1 MIKYKEKNTGSNSSG
16 MNRIGKL
23 GVLGLAAIVV
33 SSMIGGGIFSLPQN
47 MAQSASVGAVI
58 LAWIITGIGMF
69 FIANTFRILADAKPN
84 LTSGIYMYA
93 REGFGSYMGFNI
105 GWSYWLCQI
114 FGNVGYAVIT
124 MDALNYFF
132 PNMFT
137 GGNNLNSII
146 GGSILIWGFNWLV
159 LRGVKQAS
167 VINLIATIAKLVP
180 LILFII
186 ITAFVFNIDKFDF
199 DFWGESV
206 MGHKGLGSL
215 ESQIKSTMLVTLW
228 AFIGIEGA
236 VVLSGR
242 AEKPSDVGKATVMGF
257 LGCLAIY
264 VLLSILPFGYM
275 SQHELAS
282 VANPSTAG
290 VLEAIVGPWGAWMMN
305 IGLIIAILASWLSWT
320 MIVAEIPYAMADNG
334 TFPKLFAKE
343 NQNEA
348 PSNSLWITSS
358 LMQAAMLLVYFS
370 NNAWNTM
377 LSITGVMVLPAYLTS
392 CAYLWKLCV
401 DGEYPSSIL
410 TKRSSA
416 LLTGLLGA
424 IYAIWLIYA
433 AGLNYLLM
441 AVVFIAAGIPIYLWA
456 RHENSQDMR
465 AFSSAEKILAYGIVV
480 VAICAIYAFARGI
493 ISL

>member
-1 MIKYKEKNTGSNSSG
+1 MIKNKTKKSMTTT
-16 MNRIGKL
+16 GKL

-33 SSMIGGGIFSLPQN
+33 SSMVGGGIFSLPQN

-132 PNMFT
+132 PHMFT

-159 LRGVKQAS
+159 LRGVKQAA

-180 LILFII
+180 LVLFII

-199 DFWGESV
+199 DFWGENV
-206 MGHKGLGSL
+206 MGHKGLGAL
-215 ESQIKSTMLVTLW
+215 DSQIKSTMLVTLW

-264 VLLSILPFGYM
+264 VLLSVLPFGYM
-275 SQHELAS
+275 SQHELAG

-290 VLEAIVGPWGAWMMN
+290 VLQDIVGPWGAWMMN

-320 MIVAEIPYAMADNG
+320 MIVAEIPYAMAGNG

-392 CAYLWKLCV
+392 CAYLWKLCE
-401 DGEYPSSIL
+401 DGEYPTGIL

-416 LLTGLLGA
+416 LLTGILGA
-424 IYAIWLIYA
+424 VYAIWLIYA

-456 RHENSQDMR
+456 KSEHTPNEK
-465 AFSSAEKILAYGIVV
+465 AFSCGEKILAYSIVI

>member
-1 MIKYKEKNTGSNSSG
+1 MTKYKAKNTAQTTPQKV
-16 MNRIGKL
+16 GKL

-58 LAWIITGIGMF
+58 LAWIITGVGMF

-132 PNMFT
+132 PHMFT

-159 LRGVKQAS
+159 LRGVKQAAI
-167 VINLIATIAKLVP
+167 INLIATIAKLVP
-180 LILFII
+180 LVLFII

-199 DFWGESV
+199 DFWGESI
-206 MGHKGLGSL
+206 MGHKGLGAL
-215 ESQIKSTMLVTLW
+215 DSQIKSTMLVTLW

-242 AEKPSDVGKATVMGF
+242 AKQPSDVGKATVMGF

-264 VLLSILPFGYM
+264 VLLSVLPFGYM
-275 SQHELAS
+275 SQHELAGI
-282 VANPSTAG
+282 ANPSTAG
-290 VLEAIVGPWGAWMMN
+290 VLQDIVGPWGAWLMN
-305 IGLIIAILASWLSWT
+305 IGLLIAILASWLSWT
-320 MIVAEIPYAMADNG
+320 MIVAEIPYAMAENG
-334 TFPKLFAKE
+334 TFPKLFSKE
-343 NQNEA
+343 NENEA

-392 CAYLWKLCV
+392 CAYLWKLCE
-401 DGEYPSSIL
+401 DGEYPTSIL
-410 TKRSSA
+410 TKRSTA

-456 RHENSQDMR
+456 KKENTPNEQ
-465 AFSSAEKILAYGIVV
+465 AFSCGEKILAYGIVI

>member
-1 MIKYKEKNTGSNSSG
+1 MTKYKAKNATQTTPQKV
-16 MNRIGKL
+16 GKL

-69 FIANTFRILADAKPN
+69 FIANTFRILADAKPD

-132 PNMFT
+132 PHMFT

-159 LRGVKQAS
+159 LRGVKQAA

-180 LILFII
+180 LVLFII

-199 DFWGESV
+199 DFWGESI
-206 MGHKGLGSL
+206 MGHKGLGAL
-215 ESQIKSTMLVTLW
+215 DSQIKSTMLVTLW

-242 AEKPSDVGKATVMGF
+242 AKQPSDVGKATVMGF

-264 VLLSILPFGYM
+264 VLLSVLPFGYM
-275 SQHELAS
+275 SQYELAGI
-282 VANPSTAG
+282 ANPSTAG
-290 VLEAIVGPWGAWMMN
+290 VLEEIVGPWGAWLMN
-305 IGLIIAILASWLSWT
+305 IGLLIAILASWLSWT
-320 MIVAEIPYAMADNG
+320 MIVAEIPYAMAENG
-334 TFPKLFAKE
+334 TFPKLFGKE
-343 NQNEA
+343 NKNEA

-392 CAYLWKLCV
+392 CAYLWKLCE
-401 DGEYPSSIL
+401 DGEYPTSIL
-410 TKRSSA
+410 TKRSTA
-416 LLTGLLGA
+416 LLTGLFGA
-424 IYAIWLIYA
+424 IYAVWLIYA

-456 RHENSQDMR
+456 KKENTPNEQ
-465 AFSSAEKILAYGIVV
+465 AFSCGEKILAYGIVI

>member
-1 MIKYKEKNTGSNSSG
+1 MTKYKAKSTAQTPTQKV
-16 MNRIGKL
+16 GKL

-58 LAWIITGIGMF
+58 LAWIITGVGMF

-132 PNMFT
+132 PHMFT

-159 LRGVKQAS
+159 LRGVKQAA

-180 LILFII
+180 LVLFII

-199 DFWGESV
+199 DFWGESI
-206 MGHKGLGSL
+206 MGHKGLGAL
-215 ESQIKSTMLVTLW
+215 DSQIKSTMLVTLW

-242 AEKPSDVGKATVMGF
+242 AKQPSDVGKATVMGF

-264 VLLSILPFGYM
+264 VLLSVLPFGYM
-275 SQHELAS
+275 SQHELAGI
-282 VANPSTAG
+282 ANPSTAG
-290 VLEAIVGPWGAWMMN
+290 VLQDIVGPWGAWLMN
-305 IGLIIAILASWLSWT
+305 IGLLIAILASWLSWT
-320 MIVAEIPYAMADNG
+320 MIVAEIPYAMAENG

-343 NQNEA
+343 NENEA

-392 CAYLWKLCV
+392 CAYLWKICE
-401 DGEYPSSIL
+401 DGEYPTGIL

-424 IYAIWLIYA
+424 VYAVWLIYA

-456 RHENSQDMR
+456 KSENTPNEH
-465 AFSSAEKILAYGIVV
+465 AFRCGEKVLAYGIV
-480 VAICAIYAFARGI
+480 AIALCAIYAFARGI

>member
-1 MIKYKEKNTGSNSSG
+1 MIKNKTKKSMTTT
-16 MNRIGKL
+16 GKL

-33 SSMIGGGIFSLPQN
+33 SSMVGGGIFSLPQN

-132 PNMFT
+132 PHMFT

-159 LRGVKQAS
+159 LRGVKQAA

-180 LILFII
+180 LVLFII

-199 DFWGESV
+199 DFWGETV
-206 MGHKGLGSL
+206 MGHKGLGAL
-215 ESQIKSTMLVTLW
+215 DSQIKSTMLVTLW

-264 VLLSILPFGYM
+264 VLLLQKNSAHRKKSL
-275 SQHELAS
+275 
-282 VANPSTAG
+282 
-290 VLEAIVGPWGAWMMN
+290 
-305 IGLIIAILASWLSWT
+305 
-320 MIVAEIPYAMADNG
+320 
-334 TFPKLFAKE
+334 LF
-343 NQNEA
+343 
-348 PSNSLWITSS
+348 
-358 LMQAAMLLVYFS
+358 
-370 NNAWNTM
+370 
-377 LSITGVMVLPAYLTS
+377 
-392 CAYLWKLCV
+392 C
-401 DGEYPSSIL
+401 
-410 TKRSSA
+410 R
-416 LLTGLLGA
+416 
-424 IYAIWLIYA
+424 
-433 AGLNYLLM
+433 
-441 AVVFIAAGIPIYLWA
+441 
-456 RHENSQDMR
+456 
-465 AFSSAEKILAYGIVV
+465 
-480 VAICAIYAFARGI
+480 
-493 ISL
+493 